1 MYKIFCE
8 SYINYINSFD
18 TDNYRVRVAKPIEL
32 LVDVAKYQEEKRKES
47 KIYQEVSDLLCYLEE
62 NIDKYPRV
70 KAFLWTIEARGMKG
84 KKYQIFLEISLLVLK
99 TKRHMVFKR
108 EPCAFFL

>member
-84 KKYQIFLEISLLVLK
+84 KKYQIAKKEDLEEQIKIVNSFLKL
-99 TKRHMVFKR
+99 
-108 EPCAFFL
+108 AYWY

>member
-62 NIDKYPRV
+62 NTDKYPRV

-84 KKYQIFLEISLLVLK
+84 KKYQIAKKEDLEEQIKIVNSFLKL
-99 TKRHMVFKR
+99 
-108 EPCAFFL
+108 AYWY